1 VSTSP
6 PAGLLVVDKPP
17 GYTSHDVVAVV
28 RRRAST
34 RKVGHAGTLDPAATG
49 VLVLGVS
56 RGTRLLGFLVGA
68 DKDYDAVVRLGEAT
82 TTDDAQGDVVSRARA
97 CDLRDDDVRAAMG
110 GLTGDIVQV
119 PSTVS
124 AIKVDGRP
132 AHARVRAGEEVV
144 LTPRPVHVAAFD
156 LLARA
161 EAASAGSGVVDL
173 RVHVS
178 CSSGT
183 YVRAL
188 ARDLGAALGVGGHVR
203 ELRRTRV
210 GPFTLADAT
219 PLDDVPEG
227 LAPALLPLG
236 QAVSRFLPCRV
247 LDAGEAGG
255 VGHGVPPP
263 ATGRP
268 GPVALLDGSGALLAV
283 AEDRGPRAALT
294 AVFVG

>member
-1 VSTSP
+1 VSTTA

-56 RGTRLLGFLVGA
+56 RGTRLLHFLVGA
-68 DKDYDAVVRLGEAT
+68 DKCYDAVVRLGEVT
-82 TTDDAQGDVVSRARA
+82 VTDDAQGEVVSRTEASS
-97 CDLRDDDVRAAMG
+97 LRDDDVRAAMAL
-110 GLTGDIVQV
+110 LTGDIRQV
-119 PSTVS
+119 PSAVS
-124 AIKVDGRP
+124 AIKVDGRR
-132 AHARVRAGEEVV
+132 AHARVRAGEQVV
-144 LTPRPVHVAAFD
+144 LAPRPVRVTAFD
-156 LLARA
+156 LLDRSDT
-161 EAASAGSGVVDL
+161 ASHGTGVVNL
-173 RVHVS
+173 TVRVS

-203 ELRRTRV
+203 VLRRTQV
-210 GPFTLADAT
+210 GPFTVADAT
-219 PLDDVPEG
+219 PLDDVPDG
-227 LAPALLPLG
+227 LGAALLPLG
-236 QAVSRFLPCRV
+236 AAVSRFLPCRV
-247 LDAGEAGG
+247 LDATEAGG
-255 VGHGVPPP
+255 VGHGLPPT

-268 GPVALLDGSGALLAV
+268 GPVALLDDAGSLLAV